1 MKFRG
6 YLVWV
11 SAVLV
16 LTFFSASGVSAQGTD
31 TVQELKMS
39 YLQSIYDDCRIFL
52 EGIELFIRRDY
63 PKFWQNIEEGLPI
76 PQDEIDRYAKEL
88 KHFEGQLDALYE
100 EYMTFKTTSGN
111 ASSTNASFRTL
122 ELNIYQMLAYSYLKT
137 GAFAMSYDLLQNK
150 EIFSQNCVIKLI
162 DIEGNM
168 KEFPLTLELKKLFK
182 LVSSNLTFLTIRLK
196 YFFPTD
202 IQYINAYLEI
212 PDYDRE
218 SPFNRVYFSYYKG
231 AFAGLGESNDN
242 KIHFSDII
250 HFFNR
255 RNYINDINIE
265 RDPKSRQQQYISTY
279 KFPIIKGE
287 YSVGL
292 KDNTILAAVS
302 SDNSIINLE
311 RLCVFKGFVVT
322 NFRQLKDDE
331 RQNIKNETLISKGLF
346 LEKTDLLHGGEDD
359 IMSTSQRDTKKR
371 VLLDYELSKD
381 NLKNGEM
388 LRYDVYRLFEQ
399 GKYLGMIE
407 LVPCYKGED
416 CQKISTDKSI
426 TKVKV
431 YNHELIFYQDVLDA
445 VQANRRM
452 YSKGNLGNEPRMET
466 APPPSSDVSPEEEAS
481 DTPAD
486 NSKVH
491 VGRGC
496 SSGKR

>member
-1 MKFRG
+1 MKFRW
-6 YLVWV
+6 YLVLV
-11 SAVLV
+11 SIALFPM
-16 LTFFSASGVSAQGTD
+16 LFYAPSVSAQGTD

-39 YLQSIYDDCRIFL
+39 YLKSIYDDCRTFL

-63 PKFWQNIEEGLPI
+63 PKFWQNIAEGLPI
-76 PQDEIDRYAKEL
+76 PQDEVDRYAKEL

-100 EYMTFKTTSGN
+100 EYITFKNTSGN
-111 ASSTNASFRTL
+111 TTSNNASFRTL

-150 EIFSQNCVIKLI
+150 EIFSQNCVIKII
-162 DIEGNM
+162 DIEGRM

-182 LVSSNLTFLTIRLK
+182 LVSGNLTFLTINLK

-218 SPFNRVYFSYYKG
+218 SPFNKVYFSYYK
-231 AFAGLGESNDN
+231 ASFAGLGESNDN

-255 RNYINDINIE
+255 RNYINVIN
-265 RDPKSRQQQYISTY
+265 DGPSPKANQRQYISTY

-287 YSVGL
+287 YSIGL
-292 KDNTILAAVS
+292 NDNTILQAVY
-302 SDNSIINLE
+302 SDNSTINLE

-322 NFRQLKDDE
+322 DFKRLKNDE
-331 RQNIKNETLISKGLF
+331 RQNIKNETLISKGLY
-346 LEKTDLLHGGEDD
+346 LEKTDLLHGSEDD
-359 IMSTSQRDTKKR
+359 IMATSKRDTKKR
-371 VLLDYELSKD
+371 ILLDYELSKD
-381 NLKNGEM
+381 NLKIGEM

-416 CQKISTDKSI
+416 CQKRSIDKSI

-431 YNHELIFYQDVLDA
+431 YNHELIFYQDILDA

-452 YSKGNLGNEPRMET
+452 YSKGNYSSESRV
-466 APPPSSDVSPEEEAS
+466 APLPAVANEEAPKEEATS
-481 DTPAD
+481 GADT
-486 NSKVH
+486 SKVH

-496 SSGKR
+496 SSRTR